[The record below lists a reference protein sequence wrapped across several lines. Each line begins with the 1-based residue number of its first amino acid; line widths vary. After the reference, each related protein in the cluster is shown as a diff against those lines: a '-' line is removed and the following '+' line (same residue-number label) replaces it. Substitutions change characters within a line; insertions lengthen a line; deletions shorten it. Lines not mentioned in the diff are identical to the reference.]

1 MPSGGRVQSKPK
13 WIKGGGIGRDS
24 DVTPACDV
32 DPTSTPPR
40 ERRVNPREMF
50 ALRRA
55 SKIALER
62 AGAMHATAL
71 SRAAAYSTDKSA
83 PLLVTMIGVQKP
95 LNEVHRMIE
104 ASGAEIKESR
114 NVRLGGRASNMFLVT
129 NADPMLLKKEFEGS
143 AYDFFSIFPA
153 RNTVQD
159 LKGPYC
165 ETSPLLPYVRR
176 AKLSVPYKKGVVNE
190 IADFLC
196 CKGITLSH
204 LDEYRSG
211 RDVVL
216 ECIMHLPTGLA
227 EFPVVDDARVVAKLE
242 SLGVTISEF
251 GRVEGRPREENAAKA

>member
-1 MPSGGRVQSKPK
+1 MRGGVGRVS
-13 WIKGGGIGRDS
+13 I
-24 DVTPACDV
+24 VTPACAEIA
-32 DPTSTPPR
+32 TPPFR
-40 ERRVNPREMF
+40 ARVFENCSREMF

-55 SKIALER
+55 SKLALER
-62 AGAMHATAL
+62 AGAL
-71 SRAAAYSTDKSA
+71 SRTAAAYSTADKSA

-129 NADPMLLKKEFEGS
+129 NADPMMLKKEFEGS
-143 AYDFFSIFPA
+143 SYDFFSVFPA

-176 AKLSVPYKKGVVNE
+176 AKLAVPYKKGVVNE

-204 LDEYRSG
+204 MDEYRSG

-227 EFPVVDDARVVAKLE
+227 EFPVVEDARVVAKLE

>member
-1 MPSGGRVQSKPK
+1 MCVVILVASKTDKEARGDRSCLDRHTRVRQSHPP
-13 WIKGGGIGRDS
+13 
-24 DVTPACDV
+24 PARALENC
-32 DPTSTPPR
+32 
-40 ERRVNPREMF
+40 REMF

-55 SKIALER
+55 SKLALER
-62 AGAMHATAL
+62 AGAL
-71 SRAAAYSTDKSA
+71 SRTAAYSTADKSS

-129 NADPMLLKKEFEGS
+129 NADPMMLKKEFEGS
-143 AYDFFSIFPA
+143 SYDFFSVFPA

-159 LKGPYC
+159 IKGPYC

-176 AKLSVPYKKGVVNE
+176 AKLAVPYKKGVVNE

-204 LDEYRSG
+204 MDEYRSG

-227 EFPVVDDARVVAKLE
+227 EFPVVDDAKVVAKLE